1 MTRRLTSLPFV
12 LRRGAL
18 CALPWAAALL
28 FSPSVHAQTS
38 APAAK
43 PASKSAPARK
53 PAPKPASPREALKN
67 EAEGL
72 ALATATVEAISEA
85 QIELASRVLTGTA
98 DCEFKQQVSVQPV
111 AGQPG
116 YFSVG
121 FKGQRFTMV
130 PEETKTGAVRLED
143 KRAGVVWLQ
152 IPTKSMLMN
161 SKLGQRMVDACQQD
175 EQRVAV
181 NAAVGA
187 ANGIGIAPDSAT
199 TAATAAS
206 TATATVTATAT
217 ATTTAVTAET
227 AVTAAPAA
235 PAASR

>member
-1 MTRRLTSLPFV
+1 MTRHLISLPFG

-28 FSPSVHAQTS
+28 LSPSVHAQTS

-43 PASKSAPARK
+43 PVGKTAPARK

-98 DCEFKQQVSVQPV
+98 DCEFKQQVTVQPV
-111 AGQPG
+111 TGQPG
-116 YFSVG
+116 YFNVG

-161 SKLGQRMVDACQQD
+161 SRLGQRMVDACQQD

-199 TAATAAS
+199 TTATAAS
-206 TATATVTATAT
+206 TATATTP
-217 ATTTAVTAET
+217 TTAVTAVT
-227 AVTAAPAA
+227 AAPAASAAPAA